1 MLPYWKM
8 NFMRID
14 VISFLIERQRNCAEI
29 TEPASQESQERL
41 TLPLQA
47 HHATEIV
54 S

>member
-14 VISFLIERQRNCAEI
+14 VILFLIEKQRNCAEI

-41 TLPLQA
+41 TFPLQA